1 MNDAA
6 FQIGQVVSFA
16 RRPIGGHIPKGG
28 FTVFRVV
35 PLEGGL
41 RSYRVRGKD
50 GQERAFEESQLRAG
64 SGAPLTQGL
73 VATETAKAE
82 RPKKGR
88 PRRAAP
94 RIAAAPRRWSARSIS
109 VLQIK

>member
-16 RRPIGGHIPKGG
+16 RRLTDGHIPKGG
-28 FTVFRVV
+28 FTVLRVM

-50 GQERAFEESQLRAG
+50 GQERAFEESQLRAESG
-64 SGAPLTQGL
+64 SPLTQGL
-73 VATETAKAE
+73 VATETTAKTE
-82 RPKKGR
+82 RP
-88 PRRAAP
+88 RARTLADL
-94 RIAAAPRRWSARSIS
+94 I
-109 VLQIK
+109 